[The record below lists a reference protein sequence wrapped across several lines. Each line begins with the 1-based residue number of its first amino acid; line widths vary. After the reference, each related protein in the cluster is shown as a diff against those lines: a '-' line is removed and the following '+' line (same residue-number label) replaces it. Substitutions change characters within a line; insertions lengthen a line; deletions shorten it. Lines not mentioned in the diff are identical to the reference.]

1 MVDALYIR
9 GWEDCL
15 EALSNIT
22 KQTKN
27 YEDVKRKIER
37 LRDLVHEQKFERM
50 RMELGVYDVF

>member
-15 EALSNIT
+15 EVLINIT

-27 YEDVKRKIER
+27 YEDIKRKIER
-37 LRDLVHEQKFERM
+37 LQNLVQEQKFEKIRV
-50 RMELGVYDVF
+50 ELGIYDIF

>member
-15 EALSNIT
+15 EALCNIA

-27 YEDVKRKIER
+27 YEDMKRKIER
-37 LRDLVHEQKFERM
+37 LRDLVHEQKFEKIRV
-50 RMELGVYDVF
+50 ELGVYDVF